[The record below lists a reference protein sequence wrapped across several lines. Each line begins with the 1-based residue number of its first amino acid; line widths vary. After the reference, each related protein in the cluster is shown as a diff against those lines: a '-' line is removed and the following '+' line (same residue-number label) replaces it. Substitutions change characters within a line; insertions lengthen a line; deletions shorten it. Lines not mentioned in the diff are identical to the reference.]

1 MKKIFRNAIQE
12 EKIQI
17 IFVRAFPKVLQ
28 EGVKLNEKGGGLD
41 HDGMKVY
48 LKINPYFKSFSTYEN
63 WQ

>member
-28 EGVKLNEKGGGLD
+28 EGVKLNEKGGGVGPWRDEGLPQD
-41 HDGMKVY
+41 QPLFQK
-48 LKINPYFKSFSTYEN
+48 F
-63 WQ
+63 